1 MLYFAKHTEDEAAW
15 MVSQIKELHENGV
28 NYRHMAVL
36 YRAHYVTR
44 PVEEAL
50 LKEKIP
56 YHIYSG
62 VPFFGRAEIKDA
74 LSYLRMTISQ
84 DDLSFRRI
92 VNLPKRNIGR
102 RRMAFLEEYAA
113 KNSCTL
119 YHALKQTLDDD
130 IFRGTKAQQFVDL
143 IESFSTGHED
153 ERISDLFS
161 AILDESGYETMLR
174 TEGSQERLDNLAELK
189 QSILEYETTY
199 GEEATAA
206 GLCGHDP
213 CGKRLVSLRRRRA
226 QF

>member
-1 MLYFAKHTEDEAAW
+1 

-84 DDLSFRRI
+84 DDLSFR
-92 VNLPKRNIGR
+92 
-102 RRMAFLEEYAA
+102 
-113 KNSCTL
+113 
-119 YHALKQTLDDD
+119 
-130 IFRGTKAQQFVDL
+130 GTKAQQFVDL

-189 QSILEYETTY
+189 QSILEYETTC

-206 GLCGHDP
+206 GLCGYDP